1 MRMLTRLW
9 ILLRGWKKMFN
20 ERIMVRIE
28 NNAENAVRLAA
39 AWGLVSCRKF
49 AKFIVREHH
58 TVFYL
63 TKQEA
68 EELDNIVKI
77 VGLL

>member
-1 MRMLTRLW
+1 
-9 ILLRGWKKMFN
+9 MFN
-20 ERIMVRIE
+20 KRIMVRIE

-49 AKFIVREHH
+49 AKFELREHH

-63 TKQEA
+63 TKKEA
-68 EELDNIVKI
+68 KELEDIVKS
-77 VGLL
+77 VGFYK

>member
-1 MRMLTRLW
+1 MFS
-9 ILLRGWKKMFN
+9 KK
-20 ERIMVRIE
+20 IMVRIE
-28 NNAENAVRLAA
+28 NKSENAVKLAA

-63 TKQEA
+63 TKEEA
-68 EELDNIVKI
+68 EELDNIVKT
-77 VGLL
+77 VGFYK